1 MFKNSSFILC
11 YSVSYGSS
19 KDKCY
24 QVESMTYYNTT
35 ILELWMVL
43 MLNSN

>member
-1 MFKNSSFILC
+1 MFKKSSFILC
-11 YSVSYGSS
+11 YSVSSGSG
-19 KDKCY
+19 KEKCY

-35 ILELWMVL
+35 ILGVWMVL